1 VRRALP
7 LIAAVLVAGCGGGPS
22 KGPTVY
28 AAASLREAFPAI
40 DSAATYDFAGSDDL
54 QARIER
60 GAPADVFASASPKQA
75 GALNHGGYCSS
86 PVAFATNRLVV
97 IVPRRNR
104 AGLTSAASLRAGDLR
119 LAIGAQGVPVG
130 DYTRKALAALG
141 LSSVLKNV
149 VSEEQDVKGVV
160 AKVALGEADAG
171 FVYRTDVLAAVRDV
185 YAIKLPNA
193 AQPVIRYELAV
204 VKSTPHLYAARKFV
218 ARVLSRA
225 GRLAL
230 VRAGFGLP

>member
-1 VRRALP
+1 VRRAVP

-40 DSAATYDFAGSDDL
+40 DGAATYDFAGSDDL

-130 DYTRKALAALG
+130 DYTRKIRTRMGLLSTVIRSNTVSDEASAATIT
-141 LSSVLKNV
+141 
-149 VSEEQDVKGVV
+149 
-160 AKVALGEADAG
+160 AKVALGSADAG
-171 FVYRTDVLAAVRDV
+171 FVYVTDARAAGTRVSTIAIPARD
-185 YAIKLPNA
+185 
-193 AQPVIRYELAV
+193 QPAV
-204 VKSTPHLYAARKFV
+204 QYKICAVKNTPAARAFI
-218 ARVLSRA
+218 ARVRSPSGQAVLR
-225 GRLAL
+225 RF
-230 VRAGFGLP
+230 GFGPLP